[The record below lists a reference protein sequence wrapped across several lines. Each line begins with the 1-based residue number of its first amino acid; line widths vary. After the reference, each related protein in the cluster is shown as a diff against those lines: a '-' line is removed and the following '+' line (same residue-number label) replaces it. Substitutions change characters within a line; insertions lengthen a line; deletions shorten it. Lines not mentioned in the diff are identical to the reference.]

1 MALWP
6 TPFVKS
12 AQQRTAVIRK
22 EVAAVRARIPDMQDK
37 TPWWAKLLEIWAW
50 VLLVGAVIAAG
61 IYFGVGPIVRSALAW
76 AGWFIPKPK
85 QSAAKLLVEGHT
97 TEAVAVMRETD
108 PMLDAAYR
116 QQKAKQ
122 KEQ

>member
-1 MALWP
+1 M
-6 TPFVKS
+6 
-12 AQQRTAVIRK
+12 IRK
-22 EVAAVRARIPDMQDK
+22 EVAAVRSRIPDMQDK

-97 TEAVAVMRETD
+97 SEAVAVMRETD